1 TVYSSGIVTVDKAFT
16 FSSANVRVQPGL
28 SGFDVIKNFTL
39 NQNTVVSGNAEAD
52 CNCLWRGIYV
62 YGATTMTTDTDASIQ
77 DALYAI
83 RAGFKNTLSIKKT
96 LFSRNFIGIRGT
108 DGNFFLPAF
117 EENHFDGVGPLKGIC
132 SLEPLKTDIE
142 APEAYGGQ
150 SSQLITFVAYQTG
163 RGFAGLYLANYSL
176 NLSALPPATQ
186 NEFSDLAYGIMAYD
200 GNITIDRNSIFSNI
214 AAGAYFNRRTAGVL
228 FVDRQP
234 QGPNTFSFLGNGQ
247 AAIDFD
253 NCVQGMQI
261 RSEQAAAPTR
271 VGITHTTMDG
281 VQTGIFLDARF
292 GGGEFFGTGTHGG
305 FTGVKDNIIDAN
317 LGAPQLITNAGISFM
332 DYSPGFSE
340 VEISDNEVNLSYA
353 LGGSGSAGI
362 AGIGLVPGSDP
373 GPGVVEVDIHDNRV
387 TLSNDAEVGL
397 GLGSHPN
404 GWIRNNSG
412 GNATA
417 GNGVFVL
424 SGNSWAGI
432 QVIAESNNNL
442 VACNQVTALS
452 AVTEGLLHVNRS
464 QNGQFL
470 RNVLDGPGNGA
481 HFEFDCDYAE
491 YRCNEMI
498 DNTIGLLY
506 DNFAVTGPQGTD
518 SITNGN
524 RWLGTFSVDGAVADI
539 SVILGLSEYYYRS
552 VNNETPP
559 SVVPTIG
566 SMWFFPAL
574 ANATADCLLDE
585 CPAPDPLAFAP
596 AARITRLDT
605 LVAEG
610 LAVPSEAPYAEGR
623 EWQHWYNLWRKLSE
637 NPSLASGNTVMQD
650 FLTGLSGSNI
660 EALWGV
666 QSVIRDSLVSKASFL
681 ANVQFNLDTIM
692 QMEANILDLD
702 SLLGLAMSP
711 TQIALLTQQI
721 SDQDSILNVRITAQE
736 TMCGQF
742 ESQRTAAIAGLLT
755 QLASISPIIVCETN
769 LRRVYEIYL
778 LTVASDLGA
787 DSSQLAELET
797 IAMQCPLGGG
807 LGVSMAGALHQ
818 GLTGILPNQGTC
830 DDIEE
835 RGTQKPSKSRSSLT
849 LYPNPNQGSFVVS
862 IPKELTG
869 KHTLLRI
876 LDAQGGLVKTIA
888 VNEAHTVS
896 LDLTSLPNGLYFL
909 SLLGD
914 GTIAEPLSFIIQH

>member
-62 YGATTMTTDTDASIQ
+62 YGANTMATDTDASIQ

-83 RAGFKNTLSIKKT
+83 RAGYKSTLSIKKT

-108 DGNFFLPAF
+108 DGNFFLPFF

-132 SLEPLKTDIE
+132 ILEPLKTDIE
-142 APEAYGGQ
+142 APSPFGGFL
-150 SSQLITFVAYQTG
+150 SHPITSVPYQTE
-163 RGFAGLYLANYSL
+163 RGFAGMYLANYSL

-200 GNITIDRNSIFSNI
+200 GNISIDRNSIFSDI
-214 AAGAYFNRRTAGVL
+214 AAGTYLFRRTAGVL

-247 AAIDFD
+247 AATDFD
-253 NCVQGMQI
+253 NCVQGIQI
-261 RSEQAAAPTR
+261 RAEQAAAQTR
-271 VGITHTTMDG
+271 IGITNSTMDG
-281 VQTGIFLDARF
+281 VRTGIFLDARF
-292 GGGEFFGTGTHGG
+292 AGGEFFGTGTHGG
-305 FTGVKDNIIDAN
+305 FTGIKGNIIDAN
-317 LGAPQLITNAGISFM
+317 LTVPGFSPNAGIVFL

-340 VEISDNEVNLSYA
+340 VDISDNEVNMGYA
-353 LGGSGSAGI
+353 LGPNGAAGI
-362 AGIGLVPGSDP
+362 AGIGLGAASDP

-387 TLSNDAEVGL
+387 TLSNGAEIGMGL
-397 GLGSHPN
+397 SGHPN
-404 GWIRNNSG
+404 GWIRNNTG
-412 GNATA
+412 GNATS
-417 GNGVFVL
+417 GNGVFAL
-424 SGNSWAGI
+424 NGNSWAGI
-432 QVIAESNNNL
+432 RVNDISNNNL

-452 AVTEGLLHVNRS
+452 AVTDGLLDVINS

-470 RNVLDGPGNGA
+470 RNVLDGPGNGT
-481 HFEFDCDYAE
+481 HFRQGCDNAE
-491 YRCNEMI
+491 YRCNDMM

-506 DNFAVTGPQGTD
+506 DNAAVTGDQGTP
-518 SITNGN
+518 SVTNGN
-524 RWLGTFSVDGAVADI
+524 RWLGTFSVDGAVADM
-539 SVILGLSEYYYRS
+539 SVTFSDSEYYVRGTA
-552 VNNETPP
+552 NETPP
-559 SVVPTIG
+559 SVDPPFG
-566 SMWFFPAL
+566 STWFYSAL
-574 ANATADCLLDE
+574 FSATANCLLDA

-596 AARITRLDT
+596 SARITSLDT

-637 NPSLASGNTVMQD
+637 NPSLAVGNTVMQD

-681 ANVQFNLDTIM
+681 ANVQSNLDTIM
-692 QMEANILDLD
+692 QMEANILELD
-702 SLLGLAMSP
+702 SLLGLAVSP

-721 SDQDSILNVRITAQE
+721 VDQDSILSDRITTQE
-736 TMCGQF
+736 SMCGQF
-742 ESQRTAAIAGLLT
+742 ESQRTTAIEGLLT
-755 QLASISPIIVCETN
+755 QLASIAPSNICETN
-769 LRRVYEIYL
+769 LQRVYEIYL

-797 IAMQCPLGGG
+797 IAMQCPLEGGP
-807 LGVSMAGALHQ
+807 GVAMAGSLHQ
-818 GLTGILPNQGTC
+818 GLTGILPTQGTC

-835 RGTQKPSKSRSSLT
+835 RGMQKPSKSRPSLT
-849 LYPNPNQGSFVVS
+849 LYPNPNQGNFVVN

-869 KHTLLRI
+869 KYTLLRI
-876 LDAQGGLVKTIA
+876 LDARGGLVKTIA

-896 LDLTSLPNGLYFL
+896 LGMTGLPNGLYFL
-909 SLLGD
+909 SLLGND
-914 GTIAEPLSFIIQH
+914 TTAEPLSFIIQH